1 MLNLPKQLQLSQSLF
16 TRGNKMGSTKFI
28 IGMRDAFFNELY
40 RVFKKDPNC
49 VLITAENGA
58 PTLDQFAADFPK
70 QYYNVGIAEQQM
82 MGMACGMAFEGKK
95 VYTYAIAPFV
105 SLRCYEQNKLDMCAM
120 NLPIVN
126 LGVGAGYAYDIMGPS
141 HHTVEDI
148 SIMRALPN
156 LVMYGP
162 ADSATAHELVE
173 VSYRDPRP
181 QYIRFDRS
189 GLPELYQGKSVNI
202 SEGLTLTEGSEASDV
217 TIIATGVMVSQAL
230 QVRTKLEAQGLRV
243 SVVDLF
249 RLKPLNEER
258 LISLAQNTRALVTY
272 EEHLLAGGMGSAVI
286 EVLSDRNVKI
296 PTLRI
301 GQNDRFVFDYGGRQV
316 IWEKYG
322 LDAASVTQR
331 TTQWLESEVKLPVLT
346 V

>member
-1 MLNLPKQLQLSQSLF
+1 
-16 TRGNKMGSTKFI
+16 MGTTKFI
-28 IGMRDAFFNELY
+28 TGMRDVFFERLY
-40 RVFKKDPNC
+40 QIFREDPNC
-49 VLITAENGA
+49 VLITADNGA
-58 PTLDQFAADFPK
+58 PTLDRFATDMPK

-105 SLRCYEQNKLDMCAM
+105 TLRCYEQNKLDMCAM

-141 HHTVEDI
+141 HHTAEDI
-148 SIMRALPN
+148 SIMRVLPN
-156 LVMYGP
+156 LLIYCPSDGP
-162 ADSATAHELVE
+162 TAESLADIT
-173 VSYRDPRP
+173 YKDKRP

-189 GLPELYQGKSVNI
+189 GIPDLYTDRPVDFRQGIVQVAGN
-202 SEGLTLTEGSEASDV
+202 GASDV
-217 TIIATGVMVSQAL
+217 TIVATGIMVHNAL
-230 QVRTKLEAQGLRV
+230 KVAKTLKDKGFSA

-249 RLKPLNEER
+249 RLKPINANL
-258 LISLAQNTRALVTY
+258 LTSLLKNSKTLVTY
-272 EEHLLAGGMGSAVI
+272 EEHLLAGGMGSAVL
-286 EVLSDRNVKI
+286 ETLSDHNVRI

-301 GQNDRFVFDYGGRQV
+301 GQNDRFVFDYGGREA

-322 LDAASVTQR
+322 LDAASVTEKVAG
-331 TTQWLESEVKLPVLT
+331 WLQAQLKSAFLT